1 VNRLTTTDI
10 WTLLIVAALTGCAA
24 MLAAAE
30 TSLTRMSRARAMH
43 LQEEQRRG
51 AAQLLNLVEQPAR
64 FLNLVLLLL
73 LVVQFTATALFT
85 SVMDRIVGGGLGV
98 AIAALVMTL
107 ITFIFAEV
115 APKTYAVQHTDRA
128 ALAIAPFVYVLTR
141 LPVLGPLTRLLISI
155 GNVVTPGKGLKSG
168 PFVSE
173 DEIKAMVDEAERDEV
188 IEEEEREMIHSV
200 FEFGDTILREVMVPR
215 PDMVAVPR
223 ETSLQEVLEL
233 ILRSGFSRIPVYDG
247 TIDEVVGLAYAKDVL
262 RRLHDGQADKPL
274 TDILR
279 PAQFMPESM
288 RAAECLREMRRRKSH
303 MVIVIDEYGG
313 TSGLVTLEDLLEEI
327 VGEIADEYD
336 SEEPNIEPLP
346 DGDYRVNARLDV
358 DEVNE
363 LLEVQ
368 LPSTEWDSIGG
379 LLFNLV
385 GGVPREGQEVE
396 LQGLRLRAERV
407 QGRRIAKV
415 MITQASADGQ
425 PPNGRAVEPAAH
437 EERVERS

>member
-10 WTLLIVAALTGCAA
+10 WSLVAVAALTAIAA
-24 MLAAAE
+24 FLAAAE

-43 LQEEQRRG
+43 LREEQRRG
-51 AAQLLNLVEQPAR
+51 SAQLLGLVEQPAR
-64 FLNLVLLLL
+64 FLNLVLLLV
-73 LVVQFTATALFT
+73 LVVQFFATALFT
-85 SVMDRIVGGGLGV
+85 SVMNRLVGGGLGV
-98 AIAALVMTL
+98 VIAATVMTVL
-107 ITFIFAEV
+107 TFIGAEV

-128 ALAIAPFVYVLTR
+128 ALTVAPIVYILTR
-141 LPVLGPLTRLLISI
+141 LPVLGPLTRLLIAI

-173 DEIKAMVDEAERDEV
+173 DEIKAMVDEAERDDV
-188 IEEEEREMIHSV
+188 IEEEEREMIHSI

-215 PDMVAVPR
+215 PDMVAVP
-223 ETSLQEVLEL
+223 LQTPLQQVLEL
-233 ILRSGFSRIPVYDG
+233 ILRTGFSRIPVYDG
-247 TIDEVVGLAYAKDVL
+247 TFDEVVGLAYAKDVL

-274 TDILR
+274 ADILR
-279 PAQFMPESM
+279 PAPFMPESM

-313 TSGLVTLEDLLEEI
+313 TSGLVTIEDLLEEI

-336 SEEPNIEPLP
+336 LEEPNIEPLP
-346 DGDYRVNARLDV
+346 DGDYRVNARLGI

-363 LLEVQ
+363 LLDVQ

-407 QGRRIAKV
+407 QGRRIGRV
-415 MITQASADGQ
+415 RIHRL
-425 PPNGRAVEPAAH
+425 PPPEEATDVAA
-437 EERVERS
+437 EARRQ

>member
-1 VNRLTTTDI
+1 MNRLTTTDV
-10 WTLLIVAALTGCAA
+10 WTLVVVLLLTAVAAF
-24 MLAAAE
+24 LAAAE

-43 LQEEQRRG
+43 LAEEERRG
-51 AAQLLNLVEQPAR
+51 ARQLLTLVEQPAR
-64 FLNLVLLLL
+64 FLNLVLLLV
-73 LVVQFTATALFT
+73 LVVQFFATALFT
-85 SVMDRIVGGGLGV
+85 SVLSRLVGGGLGV
-98 AIAALVMTL
+98 AIAATAMTIL
-107 ITFIFAEV
+107 TFIFAEV
-115 APKTYAVQHTDRA
+115 APKTYAVQQTDRA
-128 ALAIAPFVYVLTR
+128 ALAVAPFVYVLTR
-141 LPVLGPLTRLLISI
+141 LPVLGPLTRLLIAI

-173 DEIKAMVDEAERDEV
+173 DEIKAMVDEAERDDV

-223 ETSLQEVLEL
+223 ETSLEDVLEL
-233 ILRSGFSRIPVYDG
+233 ILRTGFSRIPVYDG

-274 TDILR
+274 ADILR
-279 PAQFMPESM
+279 PAPFMPESM
-288 RAAECLREMRRRKSH
+288 RAAECLREMRRLKSH

-336 SEEPNIEPLP
+336 REEPNVEPLP
-346 DGDYRVNARLDV
+346 DGDYRVNARLGI

-363 LLEVQ
+363 LLDVE

-385 GGVPREGQEVE
+385 GGVPREGQEIE
-396 LQGLRLRAERV
+396 FQGLRLRAERV
-407 QGRRIAKV
+407 QGRRIGRV
-415 MITQASADGQ
+415 RIHRLDPPPEPEDITAQA
-425 PPNGRAVEPAAH
+425 R
-437 EERVERS
+437 RL

>member
-1 VNRLTTTDI
+1 VNRLTTTDV
-10 WTLLIVAALTGCAA
+10 WSLVAVAALTAIAA
-24 MLAAAE
+24 FLAAAE
-30 TSLTRMSRARAMH
+30 TGLTRMSRARAMH
-43 LQEEQRRG
+43 LHEERRRG
-51 AAQLLNLVEQPAR
+51 SAQLLALVEQPAR
-64 FLNLVLLLL
+64 FLNLVLLLV
-73 LVVQFTATALFT
+73 LVVQFFATALFT
-85 SVMDRIVGGGLGV
+85 SVTSRVIGGGLGV
-98 AIAALVMTL
+98 VVAATVMTV
-107 ITFIFAEV
+107 ITFIGAEV

-128 ALAIAPFVYVLTR
+128 ALFVAPFVYLLTR
-141 LPVLGPLTRLLISI
+141 LPGLGQLTRLLIAI

-173 DEIKAMVDEAERDEV
+173 DEIKALVDEAERDDV
-188 IEEEEREMIHSV
+188 IEEEEREMIHSI
-200 FEFGDTILREVMVPR
+200 FEFGDTIVREVMVPR
-215 PDMVAVPR
+215 PDMVAVPL

-233 ILRSGFSRIPVYDG
+233 ILRTGYSRIPVYDG
-247 TIDEVVGLAYAKDVL
+247 TVDEVVGLAYAKDVL

-279 PAQFMPESM
+279 PAPFMPESL
-288 RAAECLREMRRRKSH
+288 RAAECLREMRQRKSH

-336 SEEPNIEPLP
+336 REEPNVEPLP
-346 DGDYRVNARLDV
+346 DGDYRVNARLGV

-363 LLEVQ
+363 LLDVE

-396 LQGLRLRAERV
+396 FKGLRLRAERV
-407 QGRRIAKV
+407 QGRRIGRV
-415 MITQASADGQ
+415 RIHRLSPPEQPEDITAQARRQ
-425 PPNGRAVEPAAH
+425 
-437 EERVERS
+437 

>member
-10 WTLLIVAALTGCAA
+10 WSLGAVAVLTAVAAF
-24 MLAAAE
+24 LAAAE

-43 LQEEQRRG
+43 LAEEQRRG
-51 AAQLLNLVEQPAR
+51 AGRLLALVEQPAR
-64 FLNLVLLLL
+64 FLNLVLLLV
-73 LVVQFTATALFT
+73 LVVQFFATALFT
-85 SVMDRIVGGGLGV
+85 SVVNRVVGGGLSV
-98 AIAALVMTL
+98 VIAATVMTVL
-107 ITFIFAEV
+107 TFIGAEV

-128 ALAIAPFVYVLTR
+128 ALTVAPVVYVLTR
-141 LPVLGPLTRLLISI
+141 LPILGPLTRLLISI

-173 DEIKAMVDEAERDEV
+173 DEIKALVDEAERDDV

-215 PDMVAVPR
+215 PDMMAVPVQ
-223 ETSLQEVLEL
+223 TSLEEVLEL
-233 ILRSGFSRIPVYDG
+233 ILRSGFSRIPVYEG
-247 TIDEVVGLAYAKDVL
+247 TVDDVVGLAYAKDVL

-274 TDILR
+274 ADILR
-279 PAQFMPESM
+279 PAPFMPESM
-288 RAAECLREMRRRKSH
+288 RAAEGLREMRKRKSH

-313 TSGLVTLEDLLEEI
+313 TAGLVTLEDLLEEI

-336 SEEPNIEPLP
+336 REEPNVEPLP
-346 DGDYRVNARLDV
+346 DGDYRVNARLGV

-363 LLEVQ
+363 LLDVN
-368 LPSTEWDSIGG
+368 LPATEWDSIGG

-396 LQGLRLRAERV
+396 FQGLRLRAERV
-407 QGRRIAKV
+407 QGRRIGRVRIHRLLPPEAPED
-415 MITQASADGQ
+415 ITSQA
-425 PPNGRAVEPAAH
+425 R
-437 EERVERS
+437 RL

>member
-10 WTLLIVAALTGCAA
+10 WSLLAVAVLTAIAA
-24 MLAAAE
+24 FLAAAE
-30 TSLTRMSRARAMH
+30 TGLTRMSRARAMH
-43 LQEEQRRG
+43 LREEGRRG
-51 AAQLLNLVEQPAR
+51 SAQLLALVEQPAR
-64 FLNLVLLLL
+64 FLNLVLLLV
-73 LVVQFTATALFT
+73 LVVQFFATALFT
-85 SVMDRIVGGGLGV
+85 SVMNSVVGGGLGV
-98 AIAALVMTL
+98 VIAATVMTV
-107 ITFIFAEV
+107 ITFIGAEV

-128 ALAIAPFVYVLTR
+128 ALFVAPFVHLLTR
-141 LPVLGPLTRLLISI
+141 LPGLQQVTRLLIAI

-168 PFVSE
+168 PFISE
-173 DEIKAMVDEAERDEV
+173 DEIKALVDEAERDDV

-215 PDMVAVPR
+215 PDMVAVP
-223 ETSLQEVLEL
+223 LQTPLQQVLEL
-233 ILRSGFSRIPVYDG
+233 ILRTGYSRIPVYDG

-274 TDILR
+274 ADILR
-279 PAQFMPESM
+279 PAPFMPESM
-288 RAAECLREMRRRKSH
+288 RAAECLREMRKRKSH

-327 VGEIADEYD
+327 VGEITDEYD
-336 SEEPNIEPLP
+336 REEPNIEPLP
-346 DGDYRVNARLDV
+346 DGDYRVNARLGV

-363 LLEVQ
+363 LLDVQ
-368 LPSTEWDSIGG
+368 LPSTEWDTIGG

-407 QGRRIAKV
+407 QGRRIGRVRIHRLHPPEGAQDFTV
-415 MITQASADGQ
+415 QARRQ
-425 PPNGRAVEPAAH
+425 
-437 EERVERS
+437 